1 MLALNPRNY
10 WAYTNL
16 ALLYATLKEWRKCKE
31 VYKNAL
37 ENGHPDREKITGQ
50 MKALDQKISTVR

>member
-16 ALLYATLKEWRKCKE
+16 ALLYATLKEWKKCKV
-31 VYKNAL
+31 VYEKAL
-37 ENGHPDREKITGQ
+37 EKGHPEMEEILGQ
-50 MKALDQKISTVR
+50 IKALEGKLSD